1 MFCYSHTSILFY
13 FGRTFNAS
21 WSLHGREKWELTVVM
36 ICGSRPHTRRYFLFV
51 CSACVWPGLV
61 SFHLAPRRGKA
72 GIWVCSD
79 YVIIIS
85 SVIRRL
91 GNELSFFLS
100 LLSFLCFTFIPIS
113 HLISFY
119 CYCSPLFSVLFLL
132 HPLISSSSSLSSS
145 SVSHLAS
152 LRRSPFLAFLI
163 CISFSTC
170 TATCCPTFCLAE
182 HLWGNHVS
190 RLLWVRCMN
199 NLGIIVCSVF
209 LVLIPLYFFFSLSLS
224 PRLYPFFFFTSSF
237 HRRLPLPQY
246 PVISFQDH
254 PFSLPFPFLV
264 PIFFEVRRTREAQT
278 RLEWLE
284 ETGVERERWR
294 LANKETWYK

>member
-100 LLSFLCFTFIPIS
+100 LLSFLCFTCFSHSNLSSHFLLLLLFPIILRPLPTSPSYFVFI
-113 HLISFY
+113 
-119 CYCSPLFSVLFLL
+119 FSVVLLRLPSRLSPSFSFFSFSHMHFLL
-132 HPLISSSSSLSSS
+132 HLYRHLLPDILFSGTFVRKSRIAPSLSTLHEQLRDYCLQRLSRPYPFIFLFFPLSLPTSLSLFLFHFILSSS
-145 SVSHLAS
+145 PPSSTVPSHILPGSS
-152 LRRSPFLAFLI
+152 LFPT
-163 CISFSTC
+163 ISFPRSHFLRGKENQRG
-170 TATCCPTFCLAE
+170 ADP
-182 HLWGNHVS
+182 S
-190 RLLWVRCMN
+190 RVARGDW
-199 NLGIIVCSVF
+199 S
-209 LVLIPLYFFFSLSLS
+209 
-224 PRLYPFFFFTSSF
+224 
-237 HRRLPLPQY
+237 
-246 PVISFQDH
+246 
-254 PFSLPFPFLV
+254 
-264 PIFFEVRRTREAQT
+264 
-278 RLEWLE
+278 W
-284 ETGVERERWR
+284 EREM
-294 LANKETWYK
+294 KVSK